1 MEEKITFTNKEG
13 EELVGS
19 LHRPDDD
26 TRYGV
31 VLGHCFTCSRHTRI
45 LQRIGKDLASAG
57 YMALRFDFSGNG
69 QSQGEF
75 TRSTFSKQISEV
87 ETAMELLK
95 EQGVDWFG
103 LAGHSMG
110 AAIAI
115 LTGAGREDVNGV
127 CAIAGRSRSPGAFKF
142 LSEKQRE
149 ELDRTGKVTFESRGR
164 ALALTDTF
172 FSDADQY
179 DLSRTIRRYPKPLLV
194 VHGEADEIIPVSE
207 ARHAQEI
214 NPDGAE
220 LLIIPEADHMF
231 MKEDHRRQ
239 VSERVVGWF
248 DDIRTN
254 NKRY

>member
-13 EELVGS
+13 EELVGT
-19 LHRPDDD
+19 LHRPDDA

-57 YMALRFDFSGNG
+57 YWALRFDFSGNG
-69 QSQGEF
+69 QSGGEF
-75 TRSTFSKQISEV
+75 SRSTFSKQISEV
-87 ETAMELLK
+87 ETAMDLLRK
-95 EQGVDWFG
+95 KGVERFG

-115 LTGAGREDVNGV
+115 LTGEGREEVTGV
-127 CAIAGRSRSPGAFKF
+127 CAIAGRSRSPSAFKF

-149 ELDRTGKVTFESRGR
+149 ELERTGKVTFESRGR
-164 ALALTDTF
+164 SLALTDTF
-172 FSDADQY
+172 FSDADRY
-179 DLSRTIRRYPKPLLV
+179 DLARTIRQYPKPLLV

-207 ARHAQEI
+207 AHHAQEI
-214 NPDGAE
+214 NPDGVE
-220 LLIIPEADHMF
+220 LLIIPDADHMF
-231 MKEDHRRQ
+231 MNEDHRRK

-248 DDIRTN
+248 D
-254 NKRY
+254 KLLK